1 LHWDFAL
8 ILGALGIVVPVMGRR
23 RVRVLLQLPDTT
35 KLDRLSLYA
44 STIAFQWLSVALIL
58 WRTARHGI
66 HPGQLGL
73 SPAFNRI
80 SITITVVLSGL
91 FFVLQIVS
99 SLRLRAGMQ
108 EFSNETVQL
117 ALKVF
122 PRDGVERLSFF
133 ALVST
138 VAICEEFIYRGFAQY
153 VLQDWSHSLFFGL
166 VLSSLLFSVAHLYQ
180 GRRGLVSTFTVGILF
195 AGVRA
200 WSGTLLPTI
209 VAHFVA
215 DFTIGLLAPRHIRE
229 ALARSTD
236 DENIA
241 QNERRLVGVTSK
253 TTRG

>member
-8 ILGALGIVVPVMGRR
+8 ILGVLGIVVPILGRR
-23 RVRVLLQLPDTT
+23 RVRALLQLPDTT

-58 WRTARHGI
+58 WRTIHHGI
-66 HPGQLGL
+66 HPAQLGL

-80 SITITVVLSGL
+80 SIATTIVISIL
-91 FFVLQIVS
+91 FFLLQFIS
-99 SLRLRAGMQ
+99 SRRLKAGADGSRG
-108 EFSNETVQL
+108 EAVQL

-122 PRDGVERLSFF
+122 PRDGGERLAFF

-153 VLQDWSHSLFFGL
+153 VFQDWSHSLFFGL

-180 GRRGLVSTFTVGILF
+180 GKRGLVSTFAVGILF

-215 DFTIGLLAPRHIRE
+215 DLTIGLLAPRLIRE
-229 ALARSTD
+229 ALATSTD
-236 DENIA
+236 DQDIGQSEN
-241 QNERRLVGVTSK
+241 RLVGSSK
-253 TTRG
+253 TRG

>member
-1 LHWDFAL
+1 MHWDFAL
-8 ILGALGIVVPVMGRR
+8 ILGVLGIVVPVLGRR

-44 STIAFQWLSVALIL
+44 STIAFQWLSVVLIL
-58 WRTARHGI
+58 WRTTHHGI
-66 HPGQLGL
+66 HPAQLGL
-73 SPAFNRI
+73 STGLNLVP
-80 SITITVVLSGL
+80 ITTTIVLSAL
-91 FFVLQIVS
+91 FFLLQVIS
-99 SLRLRAGMQ
+99 SRRLKAGA
-108 EFSNETVQL
+108 EELSGETVQL

-122 PRDGVERLSFF
+122 PRDGVERLAFF

-153 VLQDWSHSLFFGL
+153 VFEDWSHSLFFGL

-180 GRRGLVSTFTVGILF
+180 GRRGLVSTFAVGILF

-229 ALARSTD
+229 ALARSAD
-236 DENIA
+236 DEGIGQSEN
-241 QNERRLVGVTSK
+241 RLVGSSK
-253 TTRG
+253 TRG

>member
-1 LHWDFAL
+1 LHRDFAL
-8 ILGALGIVVPVMGRR
+8 ILGVLGIVVPVLGRR

-44 STIAFQWLSVALIL
+44 STIAFQWLSVVLIL
-58 WRTARHGI
+58 WRTTHHGI
-66 HPGQLGL
+66 HAAQLGL
-73 SPAFNRI
+73 NLGLNPI
-80 SITITVVLSGL
+80 SITTTIVMSTLFFLLQVISSRRLKAGAEELSG
-91 FFVLQIVS
+91 
-99 SLRLRAGMQ
+99 
-108 EFSNETVQL
+108 ETVQL

-122 PRDGVERLSFF
+122 PRDGVERLAFF

-153 VLQDWSHSLFFGL
+153 VFQDWSHSLFFGL

-215 DFTIGLLAPRHIRE
+215 DFTIGLLAPSRIRE
-229 ALARSTD
+229 ALARSAED
-236 DENIA
+236 GDIGQSEN
-241 QNERRLVGVTSK
+241 RLVGSSK
-253 TTRG
+253 TRG

>member
-8 ILGALGIVVPVMGRR
+8 ILGVLGIVVPVLGRR

-44 STIAFQWLSVALIL
+44 STIAFQWLSVVLIL
-58 WRTARHGI
+58 WRTTHHGI
-66 HPGQLGL
+66 NPAQLGL
-73 SPAFNRI
+73 ILGLNPI
-80 SITITVVLSGL
+80 SITTTIVVSTL
-91 FFVLQIVS
+91 FFLLQFIS
-99 SLRLRAGMQ
+99 SRRLKAGAD
-108 EFSNETVQL
+108 ELHGETVQL

-122 PRDGVERLSFF
+122 PRDGVERVAFF

-153 VLQDWSHSLFFGL
+153 VFEDWSHSLFFGL

-180 GRRGLVSTFTVGILF
+180 GRRGLVSTFAVGMFF

-200 WSGTLLPTI
+200 WSGTLLPTV

-236 DENIA
+236 DEDIGQSEN
-241 QNERRLVGVTSK
+241 RLVGSSK
-253 TTRG
+253 TRG